1 MIFLGNKHL
10 NEAMKELVNEFNLA
24 WIGAFPGVKVRN
36 VSVLIYIGMFP
47 A

>member
-1 MIFLGNKHL
+1 M
-10 NEAMKELVNEFNLA
+10 NEVNLA

-36 VSVLIYIGMFP
+36 VSVLIYIRKILDLSTQISKNGMFP